1 MTETKIKKIEVIGG
15 ELLVETDS
23 NGKYT
28 GIRDVKIRYRYPTI
42 MEEKLAE
49 AILKKPISIRL
60 ATLRMQGEL
69 ALRRGLTQKE
79 ARLLGMRVS
88 NSLPKSQKKRNKPD
102 FKQDTY

>member
-1 MTETKIKKIEVIGG
+1 MTETKIKKVEVIGG
-15 ELLVETDS
+15 ELLFGTDS
-23 NGKYT
+23 EGNYKE
-28 GIRDVKIRYRYPTI
+28 IQDVKLRYRYPTI
-42 MEEKLAE
+42 MEEQLAK